1 MPRRKRTKRMTV
13 KDLRTILRLTHEH
26 GASVR
31 AISERLGLSKTSVAT
46 YLLRAREAGLS
57 WPLPPAYESDAPWRR
72 HYSAELDGHPRT

>member
-1 MPRRKRTKRMTV
+1 MPRRKRTKRTTV

-26 GASVR
+26 GLSVR

-57 WPLPPAYESDAPWRR
+57 WPLPPDGESDA
-72 HYSAELDGHPRT
+72 ALALTLA